1 MSALQEALEQIW
13 DGQLGCYDPEVI
25 EIEGRE
31 YACAGGEMAQGNTPA
46 YGGIIDEPSVLVAIK
61 RALLLEFLADSV
73 LITADMDTPTAD
85 EIGLIL
91 HIEVHY
97 RGKDMQ
103 INRRRSTPDNTVII
117 LELEPRK

>member
-1 MSALQEALEQIW
+1 MSALQDALEQIW

-31 YACAGGEMAQGNTPA
+31 YACAGGEMTHGNTPEL
-46 YGGIIDEPSVLVAIK
+46 GGLVDEPSVLVGIK
-61 RALLLEFLADSV
+61 RALLLEFLADST

-91 HIEVHY
+91 RIRVIY
-97 RGKDMQ
+97 RGKDMK
-103 INRRRSTPDNTVII
+103 IARRRSTPDNTVII
-117 LELEPRK
+117 LDLEPRK